1 MMDATKLCNKETY
14 YFILACF
21 TLLLNGMIM
30 SQSHQSF
37 GKTCPFV
44 QTGNKDIYSQEIN
57 RNNIINHDKGSLLYN
72 SDHNKILDD

>member
-1 MMDATKLCNKETY
+1 
-14 YFILACF
+14 
-21 TLLLNGMIM
+21 M

-44 QTGNKDIYSQEIN
+44 QTGNKDIYSKEIN
-57 RNNIINHDKGSLLYN
+57 RNNKINHDRDSLLYN